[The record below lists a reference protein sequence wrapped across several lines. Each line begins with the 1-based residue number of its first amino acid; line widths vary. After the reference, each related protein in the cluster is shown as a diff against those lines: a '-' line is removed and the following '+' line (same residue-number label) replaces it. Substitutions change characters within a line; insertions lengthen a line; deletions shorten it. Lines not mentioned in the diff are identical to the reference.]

1 MRWLAFGSCVV
12 VALVSVSPAFS
23 QAPDEATRTAARALG
38 TAGVEAFEAGDMVAA
53 SDKLEKAYQLLKVPS
68 LALWSAR
75 ALEKRGLLLE
85 ALARYLEA
93 SSMQVPGGE
102 AAVQHKAQAD
112 AEREGAA
119 LKGRVPR
126 VVISLE
132 GAEPSE
138 VTLTID
144 GKSVSSTVI
153 GSPRL
158 LNPGAHM
165 IEVSRGN
172 DRARAEVKAVE
183 GKELPVL
190 LRLENAG
197 ATAGAV
203 APAEGA
209 SQPAEPPDAGNATGG
224 GSSIRPT
231 LGWVAIGVGAAALA
245 VGVGTGL
252 SAKGKRSTLEESG
265 VCVADSCPSS
275 KQAEVD
281 SLNTFRTISTIGFVA
296 GGVLAAAGVTLL
308 LTAPSK
314 SGPSAALQVAPT
326 SLELRGRF

>member
-1 MRWLAFGSCVV
+1 VVV
-12 VALVSVSPAFS
+12 VAVSAGPAWS

-38 TAGVEAFEAGDMVAA
+38 TAGVEAFEAGDMTAA

-68 LALWSAR
+68 LGLWSAR

-119 LKGRVPR
+119 LKARVPR
-126 VVISLE
+126 VVISIE

-144 GKSVSSTVI
+144 GKSVSSAVI

-158 LNPGAHM
+158 LNPGTHVVEVTRGSERAHAK
-165 IEVSRGN
+165 VT
-172 DRARAEVKAVE
+172 AVE
-183 GKELPVL
+183 GKELPVR
-190 LRLENAG
+190 LRLT
-197 ATAGAV
+197 TAGPASAAAAPV
-203 APAEGA
+203 ADPTG
-209 SQPAEPPDAGNATGG
+209 PAEPPQASDTTER

-231 LGWVAIGVGAAALA
+231 LGWVAIGVGVAGLA

-252 SAKGKRSTLEESG
+252 SAQGKRTDLDDSG

-275 KQAEVD
+275 KQGEVD

-296 GGVLAAAGVTLL
+296 GGVLAATGITLL

-314 SGPSAALQVAPT
+314 SGASAALRVAPT